1 MSDRE
6 PTPTLARVLSA
17 TLQLAGMRAWIIGG
31 CWLTGTSREETQRIM
46 RLRGLATTSKADGDV
61 RDTTLWMI
69 ACALFRR
76 ERARWRLRWAEFRLQ
91 IAEARR
97 RRRRQRRGNPSA
109 R

>member
-1 MSDRE
+1 MSDQE

-17 TLQLAGMRAWIIGG
+17 TLLLAGMRTWVIGG
-31 CWLTGTSREETQRIM
+31 CWLTGASREETQRIM
-46 RLRGLATTSKADGDV
+46 RLRGLAATSIADDGV

-76 ERARWRLRWAEFRLQ
+76 ERARWRLRWAEFQLR

-97 RRRRQRRGNPSA
+97 RHRRQRR
-109 R
+109 